1 MKKRKRSALAW
12 IVSMLLG
19 FVCAVVLGAVFY
31 GTMVYQLAG
40 ESGAQRQNLSGV
52 LALDAVPEKEETLEE
67 IFGGEVCSVVKRT
80 YVLDGGL
87 HVQAVTASPAIYFE
101 RIAQEGF
108 VPQLVTGF
116 SLAGM
121 DAILQRNGETGL
133 LAAGNGERAYLLIAD
148 ADDQTLY
155 ALGAGALLEE

>member
-12 IVSMLLG
+12 IVSALLG
-19 FVCAVVLGAVFY
+19 LACAVVLGALFY

-87 HVQAVTASPAIYFE
+87 RVQAVTASPAIYFE
-101 RIAQEGF
+101 RIAQDGF

-121 DAILQRNGETGL
+121 DAILERNGETGL
-133 LAAGNGERAYLLIAD
+133 LAARSGDGVYLLIAN

-155 ALGAGALLEE
+155 ALGAGAILEK

>member
-133 LAAGNGERAYLLIAD
+133 LAAGNGERAYLLIAE

-155 ALGAGALLEE
+155 ALGAGAKLEE

>member
-52 LALDAVPEKEETLEE
+52 LAIDAVPEKEETLEE

>member
-1 MKKRKRSALAW
+1 MKKRKRSARAW

-19 FVCAVVLGAVFY
+19 FGCAVVLGAVFY

-87 HVQAVTASPAIYFE
+87 HVQAVTASPVIYFE

>member
-31 GTMVYQLAG
+31 GTMVYQLSG
-40 ESGAQRQNLSGV
+40 EGGAQRQNLSGV

-133 LAAGNGERAYLLIAD
+133 LAAGNGGRAYLLIAD

>member
-133 LAAGNGERAYLLIAD
+133 LAAGNGERAYLLIAE

>member
-52 LALDAVPEKEETLEE
+52 LAFDAVPEKEETLEE

>member
-40 ESGAQRQNLSGV
+40 ESSAQRQNLSGV

>member
-31 GTMVYQLAG
+31 GTMVYQLSG
-40 ESGAQRQNLSGV
+40 EGGAQRQNLSGV

>member
-52 LALDAVPEKEETLEE
+52 LAIDAVPEKEETLEE

-108 VPQLVTGF
+108 VPRLVTGF

>member
-12 IVSMLLG
+12 IVSALLG
-19 FVCAVVLGAVFY
+19 LACAVVLGALFY

-40 ESGAQRQNLSGV
+40 EGGAQPPDASGV
-52 LALDAVPEKEETLEE
+52 LALEAVLEKEETQEE
-67 IFGGEVCSVVKRT
+67 RVGGEGCSVVKRT
-80 YVLDGGL
+80 YVLDSGL
-87 HVQAVTASPAIYFE
+87 RVQAVTASPAIYFE
-101 RIAQEGF
+101 RVAQEGF

-121 DAILQRNGETGL
+121 DAILERNGETGL
-133 LAAGNGERAYLLIAD
+133 LAAGSGESVYLLLAT

-155 ALGAGALLEE
+155 TLGAGAILEK